1 MIKEPPG
8 NKATV
13 SNYIPV
19 SVLKESVSVYYE
31 ILTDVFNN
39 CVRRGTFS
47 EILKKAEVIP
57 VFKRGNPTSKIDY
70 RPVST
75 FSNFSKILEKNIYLQ
90 LNNYMETKFSI
101 YLTGFQKNHGTQ
113 HALLKIIDIWKT
125 KLNVGHKIGVIYMDL
140 CKAFDS

>member
-1 MIKEPPG
+1 MIKEPPE

-39 CVRRGTFS
+39 CVRRDTFP
-47 EILKKAEVIP
+47 ELRKKAKVIP
-57 VFKRGNPTSKIDY
+57 VFKRGNPTSETDY

-90 LNNYMETKFSI
+90 LSNYMQTKFSI
-101 YLTGFQKNHGTQ
+101 YLTGFQKNHGAQ